1 LGGAVGRRTLLAV
14 RVTFCGVR
22 GSSPAPGPEFVRIG
36 GHTSCVA
43 VAHED
48 EAPRLLLDAGTG
60 IQRVPALLAGKAFR
74 GVILLT
80 HLHWDHVQ
88 GIPFFSAGDRDDA
101 DVVLAMPAQGD
112 PVEVLARAMSPPH
125 FPITPHGLQGDWSFL
140 ALEPGRHEVEG
151 FEVLAADL
159 PHKGGRT
166 FGYRITERRR
176 SLAYLPDHG
185 PLGCGDGPDGLG
197 ARHEAARELARDVD
211 VLVHGAQF
219 TSAERKLAADF
230 GHATVDYAVALAQEA
245 GARRL
250 VLFHHAPG
258 RADDE
263 VDAIV
268 GLVASSSAVPIAA
281 AEGLEIEI

>member
-1 LGGAVGRRTLLAV
+1 VH
-14 RVTFCGVR
+14 VTFCGVR
-22 GSSPAPGPEFVRIG
+22 GSTPAPGPEFVRFG

-43 VAHED
+43 VAREG
-48 EAPRLLLDAGTG
+48 EPPRLLLDAGTG
-60 IQRVPALLAGKAFR
+60 IRQVSGLLGGAAFR
-74 GVILLT
+74 GTILVT

-88 GIPFFSAGDRDDA
+88 GIPFFAAGDRDDA
-101 DVVLAMPAQGD
+101 HVVLAMPAQGD
-112 PVEVLARAMSPPH
+112 PVDVLAGAMGPPH
-125 FPITPHGLQGDWSFL
+125 FPITPHGLRGDWSFA
-140 ALEPGRHEVEG
+140 ALEPGRHDVEG

-166 FGYRITERRR
+166 YGYRVADRTG

-197 ARHEAARELARDVD
+197 ARHEAALALARDVD

-219 TSAERKLAADF
+219 TSAERALAADF
-230 GHATVDYAVALAQEA
+230 GHATVDYAVALADAA

-258 RADDE
+258 RMDDAVDE
-263 VDAIV
+263 VEALARSLAGD
-268 GLVASSSAVPIAA
+268 AVPVVAA
-281 AEGLEIEI
+281 AEGATLDI